1 MAKRRK
7 TLSILLIP
15 EGKKKTFSFK
25 VGYGVLKFVTVLVVF
40 FCIVLLL
47 GVISYWQLVKVS
59 WDYNRL
65 AETNETLFEQNKMI
79 SEIAR
84 KYLDIQKIDERIR
97 NIFGDIQFPDYEV
110 ISSIEQIAT
119 NNNYTRPSS
128 AVSLNR
134 GVNPYLRA
142 DLLSAYPTS
151 IPAEGEF
158 TQLFS
163 PKDAVTGSGHFG
175 LDISAREGTIV
186 SAAGDGIIVFANWTV
201 QSGYQVIIDHQNG
214 YVSIYKHN
222 ASLLVQERDRVLQNE
237 SIALLG
243 NSGMSS
249 APHLHF
255 EVWKNFMP
263 VDPMT
268 FWSVN

>member
-1 MAKRRK
+1 MAKRRE
-7 TLSILLIP
+7 TLSVLLIP
-15 EGKKKTFSFK
+15 EGEKKTFSFK
-25 VGYGVLKFVTVLVVF
+25 VGYGILKFVAVLVVF
-40 FCIVLLL
+40 FCIVLSV
-47 GVISYWQLVKVS
+47 GVISYWQLVKVT

-65 AETNETLFEQNKMI
+65 AETNETLLEQSTMVN
-79 SEIAR
+79 EIAR
-84 KYLDIQKIDERIR
+84 KYLDIQEIDKRIR
-97 NIFGDIQFPDYEV
+97 NIFGDIQFPDDEAM
-110 ISSIEQIAT
+110 SSIDQIAA
-119 NNNYTRPSS
+119 NSNFTRPSG

-158 TQLFS
+158 TQFFS

-175 LDISAREGTIV
+175 IDISAREGTIV

-237 SIALLG
+237 PIALLG

-263 VDPMT
+263 VDPTT
-268 FWSVN
+268 FWTVN